1 VTAKKTHVLFC
12 NHTGCAATFTT
23 DDDRSS
29 TVGGVRR
36 AAAAVHWTHGAIRT
50 HNGVAWASG
59 DWCPDHRDAAR
70 AP

>member
-1 VTAKKTHVLFC
+1 MTAKKTYVLCC

-36 AAAAVHWTHGAIRT
+36 AAAAARWAHGTIRT
-50 HNGVAWASG
+50 HNDVAWASG
-59 DWCPDHRDAAR
+59 DWCPDHRDDAR